1 MSDYFN
7 KPLIVTEEI
16 FYWIGVTID
25 VLFVIYFSLIF
36 ILEGSFMGNKS
47 LYLGIGLI
55 SHYLLKLIVFG
66 MLLYP
71 SWSVRVNIP
80 GCKAN
85 TGDKICEVRDKK
97 CIPGTCGEYEEVER
111 YFNIDSYK
119 KYLTIKNTSI
129 DIFLNGSSRKYDLT
143 RLITSEIISFM
154 TCIVYLLFLYFS
166 LNNSNSYLKTII
178 NRILG
183 LILIIFTI
191 LMIIF
196 NDSDKDTNYID
207 SIQLISISIVLTL
220 MILFSLFN
228 KISALYKISL
238 LMIIIFVAIP
248 RIMIY
253 LQKECIYKTQSA
265 CIKSEE
271 DDYKS
276 KCKWHKTRRKCINLE
291 SSGISSIFGGSGDNS
306 GDSSDGDSDSGSESR
321 GDGFPSCSSYTTED
335 TCLDNDC
342 YFVKL
347 NVGRNDLNNEGKSKV
362 DSKTGCIS
370 NNDICRGYSCTGDF
384 YPLNIF
390 DECCNNELYG
400 NDCTD
405 DEIQSH
411 LDDEKDILDE
421 TKQEDSDIK
430 TLYGEEA
437 WSKKVDFDESYRYCE
452 SKNRRSEMDAGIYA

>member
-1 MSDYFN
+1 MSEYFN

-25 VLFVIYFSLIF
+25 VLFVIYFSLLF
-36 ILEGSFMGNKS
+36 ILEGSFMGSKS

-55 SHYLLKLIVFG
+55 SHYLLKLIIFG
-66 MLLYP
+66 ALLYP
-71 SWSVRVNIP
+71 WGIRVNIP
-80 GCKAN
+80 GCNRN
-85 TGDKICEVRDKK
+85 TGDKICEVRDKR

-166 LNNSNSYLKTII
+166 YNNSYLKTII
-178 NRILG
+178 NRIVG
-183 LILIIFTI
+183 LILIIITI

-207 SIQLISISIVLTL
+207 SIQLTSISIALAL

-238 LMIIIFVAIP
+238 LMIIIFVVIP
-248 RIMIY
+248 RIMMY

-265 CIKSEE
+265 CLKSEGN
-271 DDYKS
+271 DYNS
-276 KCKWHKTRRKCINLE
+276 NCKWHKTRRKCINLE
-291 SSGISSIFGGSGDNS
+291 SGNDSIFGG
-306 GDSSDGDSDSGSESR
+306 DSSDSGGGGGGGGGGSGGGGSGGGLPTCR
-321 GDGFPSCSSYTTED
+321 SYNTEE

-342 YFVKL
+342 HFVKL
-347 NVGRNDLNNEGKSKV
+347 NVGRNKLNEEGKSKV

-370 NNDICRGYSCTGDF
+370 NNDICSEYSCTGDF

-390 DECCNNELYG
+390 DECCNNELYENG
-400 NDCTD
+400 CTD

-411 LDDEKDILDE
+411 LDGEKDILDE
-421 TKQEDSDIK
+421 TKQEGSDIK

-452 SKNRRSEMDAGIYA
+452 SKNRRAEIDADIYA